1 MSAVDAHL
9 RVSRAPVRYD
19 ESDGGGR
26 KERVR
31 GGGGTQECGCGGVSA
46 KLASTNHDDDGATPP
61 DPDASRQIRLAEH
74 LGAREH
80 NSHERRSMLLGGV
93 SERVAWGCGGGC
105 VLTPRLRGT
114 QSAGGV
120 RTPPVR
126 AYPKQ
131 HASDQRT
138 VVLQRR
144 DGESEHVEQK
154 SGSCIGQPQ
163 ECVRATAG
171 SRLFIPVN
179 QLLRSLRTL
188 QEACS
193 THRRQSTPHAT
204 DDEWQ
209 RLVSSATR
217 Q

>member
-31 GGGGTQECGCGGVSA
+31 GGGTKECGCGGVSA

-154 SGSCIGQPQ
+154 SDD
-163 ECVRATAG
+163 RAAM
-171 SRLFIPVN
+171 
-179 QLLRSLRTL
+179 
-188 QEACS
+188 
-193 THRRQSTPHAT
+193 
-204 DDEWQ
+204 
-209 RLVSSATR
+209 
-217 Q
+217 